1 MQVQSKFIGRLLED
15 TNATPK
21 NECYAHEMGGT
32 SQYSTLTRQTQTN
45 KQPTAR
51 PVFPSNSIEFSCF
64 PLVLVH
70 VSMVHV
76 SINQFFLSAFLFSFH
91 YFCSSFS
98 RLLDCLLSVA
108 HSPSLSPLSLL
119 SSLCL
124 PAPAPAPAPGC
135 SSLVT
140 ALSLCS
146 KHTHTL
152 SCPNVEVHA
161 YAVLCTC
168 TQGHECGPFAHPP
181 PSPPFLPCHPGNALA
196 QFQFKSGLSS
206 LDP

>member
-1 MQVQSKFIGRLLED
+1 MQD

-45 KQPTAR
+45 KQPTAH

-70 VSMVHV
+70 VSMCPCVHK
-76 SINQFFLSAFLFSFH
+76 SILPFGLFSFL
-91 YFCSSFS
+91 FITSV

-146 KHTHTL
+146 KHTLTL

-206 LDP
+206 LGP